1 MKKGMLDTLA
11 NVAANLESFDGV
23 YVITIQKGVD
33 QNDDDI
39 GFAASGDTLS
49 KIARQF
55 YNDGNQWQR
64 IFDAN
69 RDILSNPDR
78 ISPGQHLRIP

>member
-23 YVITIQKGVD
+23 FVITIQKGVD

-49 KIARQF
+49 YLESIGLSTLFARFIEADAALRQAE
-55 YNDGNQWQR
+55 QR
-64 IFDAN
+64 ED
-69 RDILSNPDR
+69 DEDDEDE
-78 ISPGQHLRIP
+78 